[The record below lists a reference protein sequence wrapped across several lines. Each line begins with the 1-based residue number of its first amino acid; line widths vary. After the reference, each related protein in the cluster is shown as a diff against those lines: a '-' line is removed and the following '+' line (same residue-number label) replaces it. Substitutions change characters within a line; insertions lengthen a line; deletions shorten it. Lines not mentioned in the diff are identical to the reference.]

1 MPIVLCDA
9 RRPESVKRVLIA
21 SVTHSLEQ
29 RQGMLAAASPQPG

>member
-9 RRPESVKRVLIA
+9 RRRESVKRVLIA

-29 RQGMLAAASPQPG
+29 RQGMLEASSQPG